1 MSSPAQAVDTALL
14 EEAADWIM
22 TFRFDQ
28 ASEQDQ
34 QAFERWRSISPAHG
48 QAWARAQSVLGV
60 FEQVP
65 AGVGRDAIQTLRRPG
80 RRRAMH
86 ALAAML
92 VATPLGLLAWRER
105 PWETLAADAAT
116 STGERK
122 TMTLADGTR
131 LVLNTASAVDI
142 VFTATERRVHLRR
155 GEILVSTGQDPSPTY
170 RPFLVDTPNGTAQ
183 ALGTRF
189 SVRRLDE
196 QDRLSVFEHAVEI
209 RPRHGAAVT
218 LKAGQQVIFGASG
231 VLAPTPTDP
240 GAVLW
245 EQGMLVAKNMRL
257 ADVVAE
263 LARYRRG
270 FLRCHPDVA
279 ELRMS
284 GAISLDD
291 TDAGLGALER
301 TLPLRVNRLSRYWV
315 TVDPA

>member
-1 MSSPAQAVDTALL
+1 MS
-14 EEAADWIM
+14 
-22 TFRFDQ
+22 FRFGQ

-34 QAFERWRSISPAHG
+34 QAFERWRTASPAHA

-86 ALAAML
+86 ALAGML
-92 VATPLGLLAWRER
+92 VAAPLGLLAWRER
-105 PWETLAADAAT
+105 PWETLAADVAT

-122 TMTLADGTR
+122 TMRLADGTR

-142 VFTATERRVHLRR
+142 AFTATERRLHLRR

-170 RPFLVDTPNGTAQ
+170 RPFLVETPNGTAQ

-189 SVRRLDE
+189 SVRRLDD

-209 RPRHGAAVT
+209 RPRHGAAIT
-218 LKAGQQVIFGASG
+218 LQAGQQAVFGASG
-231 VLAPTPTDP
+231 VHAPTPTDP
-240 GAVLW
+240 GAALW

-270 FLRCHPDVA
+270 FLRCHLDVA

-291 TDAGLGALER
+291 TDAGLSALER
-301 TLPLRVNRLSRYWV
+301 TLPLRVSRLSRYWV